1 MYGAGNSNTDV
12 SGLVDAESRFCVWLG
27 RVHLIK
33 LFIVALLEIDDGP
46 VARPADL
53 DHREAVGG
61 RVSKCNHAVQKAG
74 GGHRETDPR
83 LLSQVAGDRGRIS
96 GRLFMTKA
104 DVSQPFGLRETSQI
118 RDR

>member
-33 LFIVALLEIDDGP
+33 LFIVTLLEIDDGS

-53 DHREAVGG
+53 DHGEAVGG

-83 LLSQVAGDRGRIS
+83 LLRQIAGDRRCVTS
-96 GRLFMTKA
+96 GLLVAEA
-104 DVSQPFGLRETSQI
+104 DIANS
-118 RDR
+118 